1 MPSFLFGK
9 LASFDKPVQA
19 PDGDWHLIPQNVAR
33 DCLDFKRPIQALV
46 NHRCDL
52 KVGWASTWATSAG
65 LFWSM
70 PVASAESR
78 QALQAVRAGSLRG
91 CSPKLDITGRLEIL
105 NGLNVL
111 VAQSVS
117 ILEGS
122 FCEVPGDSSTW
133 VVESVS
139 DLCPPTE
146 CRNALFPHRWN
157 MMQAWRKSQGR

>member
-19 PDGDWHLIPQNVAR
+19 SDGDWHLIPQKVAR
-33 DCLDFKRPIQALV
+33 DCLDFKRPIRALV

-52 KVGWASTWATSAG
+52 KVGWALTWATSAG

-70 PVASAESR
+70 PVACAESR
-78 QALQAVRAGSLRG
+78 QALQAVRAGSMRG
-91 CSPKLDITGRLEIL
+91 CSPKLDIKGRVESV

-122 FCEVPGDSSTW
+122 FCEAPGDPSTW
-133 VVESVS
+133 VVESI
-139 DLCPPTE
+139 DDPCQPPKM
-146 CRNALFPHRWN
+146 RNGLFPHRWD